1 MPLYKF
7 KNNDIFYNTLKM
19 NPEYTFVIYD
29 GKTYLNNRSVI
40 SGKNVTNVGA
50 VSGGYVNLYELNID
64 RDASAAGGPP
74 YYAGNLIHPWLY
86 KGSTRTGFKTI
97 GTEEYNKQ
105 EYGHKLTGSYPM
117 SASITREFFDA
128 LGAGIIRSRTASA
141 NHFTSLM
148 NTLEFYTPLSP
159 HYAVSGTAPIFG
171 DKSTQA
177 INLISIPSIVFG
189 SQIKKGSV
197 NMKFYVSGTLIGEL
211 QDERRN
217 GELVQIGPTGSAN
230 SGSIA
235 GVMLYNE
242 GFAILTGNWDI
253 ASGKYD
259 GFAGEQ
265 YKKPYDD
272 TSLYKPRWLY
282 FGVGAEGGGA
292 GGGGGFNPLPPS
304 IITASSYELSFKG
317 TTKNQTIMMLAHAEK
332 GKLNHSNNPTYKTF
346 GQNLKP
352 ITGSKGYFEKPNIS
366 IKNIVS
372 SSYANTTGS
381 FQKITYISSI
391 GIYDQKRNLIG
402 IAKLATPVK
411 KTENRE
417 FTFKLKLDI

>member
-7 KNNDIFYNTLKM
+7 KSNDIFRNTLRM
-19 NPEYTFVIYD
+19 HPEYNFVIYD
-29 GKTYLNNRSVI
+29 GRTYLNNRGVI
-40 SGKNVTNVGA
+40 AGKNVTNVGA
-50 VSGGYVNLYELNID
+50 VSGGYVNLYELNVD
-64 RDASAAGGPP
+64 RDPDAVGGPP
-74 YYAGNLIHPWLY
+74 YFEGNLIYPWLY
-86 KGSTRTGFKTI
+86 KGGTRTGFKTI
-97 GTEEYNKQ
+97 GAKEYNKQ

-128 LGAGIIRSRTASA
+128 LGTSVVRTRTASV

-159 HYAVSGTAPIFG
+159 HYAVSGTAPTFG

-177 INLISIPSIVFG
+177 VNLISIPSIIFG

-197 NMKFYVSGTLIGEL
+197 NMRFYVSGTLIGEL

-217 GELVQIGPTGSAN
+217 GELIQIGPTGSTN
-230 SGSIA
+230 SGSVA

-242 GFAILTGNWDI
+242 GFAMLTGNWDM
-253 ASGKYD
+253 ATGDYE

-265 YKKPYDD
+265 YKNPYGD
-272 TSLYKPRWLY
+272 TDLFKPRWIY
-282 FGVGAEGGGA
+282 FGVGSEGGGA

-304 IITASSYELSFKG
+304 VVTASSYELSFKG
-317 TTKNQTIMMLAHAEK
+317 TTRAQTIMMLAHAEK
-332 GKLNHSNNPTYKTF
+332 GKLNHSNNPTYKSF

-352 ITGSKGYFEKPNIS
+352 ITGSRGYFEKSDIA
-366 IKNIVS
+366 IKNIAS
-372 SSYANTTGS
+372 SSYADTTGS

-391 GIYDQKRNLIG
+391 GIYDEKRNLIG

-417 FTFKLKLDI
+417 FTFKLKVDI